1 MWHLP
6 SLDSMDV
13 TSSCN
18 AGSGGEEA
26 VLESPLAILRA
37 HPERCRGDTFSPP
50 DTLRDSMALF
60 LQVGTLRDFLQLA
73 SEFLAMQCLGQL
85 VKSDGLRSVKAWDT
99 LSQLL

>member
-26 VLESPLAILRA
+26 VLESPLVTTRV
-37 HPERCRGDTFSPP
+37 HPQRCRGDTFSPP

-60 LQVGTLRDFLQLA
+60 LQVSTLHDFLLLA
-73 SEFLAMQCLGQL
+73 LTMQCSGQL
-85 VKSDGLRSVKAWDT
+85 VKADSLRSV
-99 LSQLL
+99 